1 MKHIALACLFVFLT
15 VANALALDP
24 HEGFGKYKF
33 GDSCQELFS
42 GPSFAIEQARPVWDE
57 KVRVFGLEYDPQ
69 IQAKSPIILH
79 YDKDEK
85 PSFEGIP
92 LGRVFYG
99 CDKNTGRFS
108 LVILS
113 HDLLA
118 VPQLVE
124 KATAI
129 FGEPTQRTMVQT
141 IWALPD
147 IYVQV
152 DQVFMIIYD
161 RRAGHPAGDS

>member
-113 HDLLA
+113 HDSCWVSPFGNYRIKARLA
-118 VPQLVE
+118 APRYVSPP
-124 KATAI
+124 TASFI
-129 FGEPTQRTMVQT
+129 
-141 IWALPD
+141 A
-147 IYVQV
+147 
-152 DQVFMIIYD
+152 
-161 RRAGHPAGDS
+161 S